1 MPVYEYQCSDCGR
14 QFDIIA
20 TLAEKEAGLC
30 PKCPKCG
37 RARVSQVFS
46 RFTLL
51 TGSKSGES
59 SGEDLDM
66 SGGGPDL
73 GGMGM
78 DDFGDDDDYE
88 DLGDS
93 DDA

>member
-14 QFDIIA
+14 KFDIIA
-20 TLAEKEAGLC
+20 TLAEKEAGLA

-37 RARVSQVFS
+37 RSRVSQVFS

-51 TGSKSGES
+51 AGSKSGDDP
-59 SGEDLDM
+59 GDDLDM
-66 SGGGPDL
+66 TGGPDL
-73 GGMGM
+73 GGPGM
-78 DDFGDDDDYE
+78 DDFGDDDYE
-88 DLGDS
+88 NLGDT